1 MSKNA
6 KCVICQA
13 GFAQAAMVGAKCKT
27 CEELYPDATCLED
40 IANPNKERAR
50 LLNEPVIREIIY
62 EILGEAGL
70 KRKRCEGC
78 KKLFFPRSPAAKFCD
93 TCRPKVAEKPK
104 KKVEVK
110 PEIKETN

>member
-1 MSKNA
+1 MSVDA

-13 GFAQAAMVGAKCKT
+13 DFAQAAMVGTKCKA
-27 CEELYPDATCLED
+27 CNGLYPDATCLED

-62 EILGEAGL
+62 EILAEAGI

-93 TCRPKVAEKPK
+93 ACRPKVTEKPK
-104 KKVEVK
+104 TKVKVK
-110 PEIKETN
+110 SEIKETE

>member
-1 MSKNA
+1 MSEDA

-13 GFAQAAMVGAKCKT
+13 NFGQTAMIGSKCKT
-27 CEELYPDATCLED
+27 CDMLYPDATCLED

-62 EILGEAGL
+62 EILAEAGM

-93 TCRPKVAEKPK
+93 ACRPKVTEKPK
-104 KKVEVK
+104 TKVKVETT
-110 PEIKETN
+110 KETN